1 MQLKPA
7 YPLENGR
14 LLISCRPSARFQC
27 QLCPV
32 IISDLLRLFSDWATT
47 MNHAWARVPMSR
59 SRELDIISTKPLCMK
74 DPSTNIN
81 FEYVRIQSM
90 TIRDSQVES
99 QRAVLSQRWLDNSPL
114 ATSRGKSWT
123 SWRKTNLKI
132 IVNPNMVRHQQCFIW
147 ITMACVCLFCWF
159 VHPNH

>member
-99 QRAVLSQRWLDNSPL
+99 QRAVYLYICLSICLSAYLPIYLSTSLPL
-114 ATSRGKSWT
+114 YLSTSLPIYLST
-123 SWRKTNLKI
+123 YL
-132 IVNPNMVRHQQCFIW
+132 PNYLSIY
-147 ITMACVCLFCWF
+147 LSS
-159 VHPNH
+159 